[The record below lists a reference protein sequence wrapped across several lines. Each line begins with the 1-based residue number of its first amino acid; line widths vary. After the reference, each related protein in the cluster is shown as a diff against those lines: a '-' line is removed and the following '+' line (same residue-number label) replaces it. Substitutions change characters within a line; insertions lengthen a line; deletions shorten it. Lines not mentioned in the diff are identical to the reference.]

1 MDLGLGGHIRTMS
14 TGEGTWFELQPEGE
28 RLGGA
33 ERYRGRPEAEQAA
46 TAMLIRRPELQFVE
60 VAEYETRDGVATP
73 AQTINRIEG
82 AHPPAPSEA
91 EVDDLHKLPR
101 GDPEC

>member
-1 MDLGLGGHIRTMS
+1 MS
-14 TGEGTWFELQPEGE
+14 DDEATWFELQPGGGQREPERYGE
-28 RLGGA
+28 RA
-33 ERYRGRPEAEQAA
+33 EAEQAA

-60 VAEYETRDGVATP
+60 VAEYAMRGGKAARLGTVSRIAA
-73 AQTINRIEG
+73 AQ
-82 AHPPAPSEA
+82 PPAPSEA